1 MKRYIAAVA
10 MLVLCS
16 CWAAA
21 KKRPT
26 DPASGSCTAYF
37 VVVEQDENT
46 VNIQMA
52 GFSTPQENWYEK
64 HGGEL

>member
-1 MKRYIAAVA
+1 MRRYIAAAAV
-10 MLVLCS
+10 LVLSS
-16 CWAAA
+16 CWAGAT
-21 KKRPT
+21 KRPT

-52 GFSTPQENWYEK
+52 G
-64 HGGEL
+64 